1 MLANMMLKPSKYNE
15 GLNNGMQRF
24 LNYPDE
30 LNYDIYEEVG
40 QSAIDS
46 HDNLNSNYNKSSDIY
61 P

>member
-1 MLANMMLKPSKYNE
+1 MLKPLKYNE
-15 GLNNGMQRF
+15 GSNNGMLRF

-40 QSAIDS
+40 QSTIDS
-46 HDNLNSNYNKSSDIY
+46 HDNLNSNYNKSSDID